1 MFLSVQAL
9 FNLMFYGI
17 NMKKTNNKYR
27 SGGNNSSNST
37 IYSLNYK
44 FDSNSIAGKIS
55 GTALDLIKRY
65 NDFAKDAQ
73 SNNDYVNAEIFR
85 QYAEHYR
92 KIVTEINERKN
103 QQRQAFAAENGELRN
118 EAENRPAAEERQ
130 PDAESAGIE
139 NSDRKEDNTA
149 AEKAAPA
156 TEKKR
161 ASCTRPGKETAEAA
175 APAAEKKAAEEE
187 RVPEK
192 ETRKSFKIIEI
203 SHTKADEAAAVVPS
217 AAEAPAAEAA
227 PKRVYRRRKTAT
239 AS

>member
-139 NSDRKEDNTA
+139 NSDRKEENTA

-156 TEKKR
+156 TEKK
-161 ASCTRPGKETAEAA
+161 
-175 APAAEKKAAEEE
+175 AAEEE
-187 RVPEK
+187 RVPAK
-192 ETRKSFKIIEI
+192 ENRKSFKIIEI

>member
-103 QQRQAFAAENGELRN
+103 QQRQAFAAENGDPRN
-118 EAENRPAAEERQ
+118 EAESRPAAEERQ
-130 PDAESAGIE
+130 PEAENAGGE
-139 NSDRKEDNTA
+139 NSGRREENAVAENTA
-149 AEKAAPA
+149 PAA
-156 TEKKR
+156 EKKR
-161 ASCTRPGKETAEAA
+161 ASGTRSGKETAESA

-187 RVPEK
+187 RVPAK

-203 SHTKADEAAAVVPS
+203 SHAKADEAVTVVPA
-217 AAEAPAAEAA
+217 AAEATTAEAA
-227 PKRVYRRRKTAT
+227 PKRVYRRRKTAAT
-239 AS
+239 S